1 MRNSDPF
8 SDLIRSIE
16 ENLQREREDD
26 WIPPGGE
33 DEPPGRGGGGGG
45 GDEPN
50 PWEGVNPRRW
60 LWILIPLLLFLFF
73 NRILSF
79 FADLTWYDSLD
90 LVSVFRTRIF
100 ASLGLLVVGAL
111 VFWLFLAINVFIARR
126 VEPFGLA
133 GTPLSEIADAFGV
146 RISSVIVSVGAI
158 FALFMGMGLAANW
171 EELLVFLN
179 QSSFGVSDP
188 VFDRDISF
196 FLFTLPV
203 WQIARGWLMTTVIMT
218 LIATVIMYGVGWR
231 GRQIRT
237 AVLVHLSILGAL
249 LLLLIAWQYRLDAF
263 GLVYSQ
269 RGAVFG
275 AGYTDV
281 RAQLPAYNLLA
292 IITTVAAVLLV
303 VIAFLR
309 SAWRAIVVVLVVWLA
324 VAVLAGNIFPGFV
337 QRFQV
342 SPNELN
348 LERPYIDNNIEYTR
362 LAFGLNEV
370 DVRDYDASS
379 ELTADALLSEAETVR
394 NIRLWDYRPL
404 LQTYNQVQA
413 LRQYY
418 EFNDI
423 DIDRY
428 QINGETRQVMLAARE
443 LVPERLNENAQTW
456 VNQRLVY
463 THGYGVAASPV
474 AQVTRD
480 GLPEFY
486 LKDIPPVG
494 LIEVTRPQ
502 IYFGERTNSYVIGRT
517 NEPEFDYPRGDG
529 NVTTRFDADTGIEMS
544 FMNRLLFA
552 LRFADI
558 NLLLNQDIN
567 PDSQLLWRRQI
578 VERIDEVAPFFEYD
592 SDPYIVIND
601 QGELFWFLDAYTV
614 SNRFPYSEPRG
625 QINYIRNPVKVITN
639 AYDGT
644 MTFYVVDEQE
654 PIAAAYRRIF
664 PDLFR
669 PFDEMPED
677 LKVHVRY
684 PNGIFAVQ
692 ADVYRTYHMTNSTE
706 FYNKEDVWAW
716 PEEIFDSQAVLM
728 EPYYV
733 LMSLPDS
740 DDLDFI
746 QILPFTPANREN
758 MIAWLAAQNDPGKY
772 GEKIVYEF
780 GKDTLFF
787 GPKQVEA
794 RVDQDPV
801 ISAQLSLWNQQG
813 SNVIRGNL
821 LVIPLADSLIYV
833 EPLYLQAATGKI
845 PELKRVIVATA
856 DEVVMRESLGLALV
870 ELFGAS
876 VISEA
881 GLEEL
886 MIDVAQAEEAI
897 DDALA
902 APVELGTATLEEL
915 IVQASAYYA
924 QGQDALREGDWTG
937 YGQAMED
944 LQAVLEQLVAVTG
957 VDLPPIEPT
966 LEETPAPDAESA
978 PAEPTAEATGG

>member
-1 MRNSDPF
+1 MRSSDPF

-16 ENLQREREDD
+16 ENLQRDSD
-26 WIPPGGE
+26 WVPPEGG
-33 DEPPGRGGGGGG
+33 DEPPGN
-45 GDEPN
+45 GDGEENPN
-50 PWEGVNPRRW
+50 PWEGINPRRW
-60 LWILIPLLLFLFF
+60 LWVIIPLLLFLFF
-73 NRILSF
+73 NRFISF
-79 FADLTWYDSLD
+79 FTDLIWYDSLG
-90 LVSVFRTRIF
+90 LTTVFRTRIF
-100 ASLGLLVVGAL
+100 ASLGLFVAGAL
-111 VFWLFLAINVFIARR
+111 VFWLFLAINVFLARR
-126 VEPFGLA
+126 VEPYGLA

-146 RISSVIVSVGAI
+146 RISSIVLVVGGI
-158 FALFMGMGLAANW
+158 FAIFMGMGLASNW

-179 QSSFGVSDP
+179 QSGFGISDP
-188 VFDRDISF
+188 VFGRDISF

-203 WQIARGWLMTTVIMT
+203 WQTVRGWLMTTVIMT
-218 LIATVIMYGVGWR
+218 LIATAIVYGIGWR

-237 AVLVHLSILGAL
+237 AVLVHLSVLGAL
-249 LLLLIAWQYRLDAF
+249 LLLLIAWQYRLDAL

-281 RAQLPAYNLLA
+281 RAQLPVYNM
-292 IITTVAAVLLV
+292 LV
-303 VIAFLR
+303 VITGIAAILLVIIAFMR
-309 SAWRAIVVVLVVWLA
+309 KAWRAIVVVLAIWLA
-324 VAVLAGNIFPGFV
+324 VAVLAGNVYPGFV
-337 QRFQV
+337 QRFKV

-348 LERPYIDNNIEYTR
+348 LERPYIDSNIEYTR
-362 LAFGLNEV
+362 LAFGIDKVE
-370 DVRDYDASS
+370 VRDYDASS
-379 ELTADALLSEAETVR
+379 ELTVDALLSEAETVR

-404 LQTYNQVQA
+404 LQTYNQIQA

-428 QINGETRQVMLAARE
+428 EIDGEIRQVMLAARE

-486 LKDIPPVG
+486 LKDIPPQG

-502 IYFGERTNSYVIGRT
+502 IYFGERTNGYVITRT
-517 NEPEFDYPRGDG
+517 EEPEFDYPRGEG
-529 NVTTRFDADTGIEMS
+529 NVTTRFDADSGISMS

-558 NLLLNQDIN
+558 NILLNQDISA
-567 PDSQLLWRRQI
+567 DSQLLWRRNMA
-578 VERIDEVAPFFEYD
+578 ERIQEVAPFLQYD
-592 SDPYIVIND
+592 QDPYIVVDSN
-601 QGELFWFLDAYTV
+601 GELFWFLDAYTT

-625 QINYIRNPVKVITN
+625 QINYIRNPVKVVTN
-639 AYDGT
+639 AYDGS
-644 MTFYVVDEQE
+644 MTFYVVDEDE
-654 PIAAAYRRIF
+654 PIAAAYRNIF
-664 PDLFR
+664 PELFQ
-669 PFDEMPED
+669 PFSAMPDD
-677 LKVHVRY
+677 LKAHVRY

-692 ADVYRTYHMTNSTE
+692 ADVYRTYHMTDSTE
-706 FYNKEDVWAW
+706 FYNKEDMWAW

-733 LMSLPDS
+733 LMSLPDN

-758 MIAWLAAQNDPGKY
+758 MIAWLATQSDPDKY
-772 GEKIVYEF
+772 GEQIVYEF
-780 GKDTLFF
+780 GKDSLFF

-833 EPLYLQAATGKI
+833 EPLYLQAASGKI
-845 PELKRVIVATA
+845 PELTRVILATA
-856 DEVVMRESLGLALV
+856 DRVVMRESLGLALV
-870 ELFGAS
+870 ELFGPE
-876 VISEA
+876 VITEA

-886 MIDVAQAEEAI
+886 MIDIAQAESTEGVL
-897 DDALA
+897 DT
-902 APVELGTATLEEL
+902 PVDLELATLEEL
-915 IVQASAYYA
+915 IVQASAQYA
-924 QGQDALREGDWTG
+924 LAQELLREGNWAG
-937 YGQAMED
+937 YGDSMD
-944 LQAVLEQLVAVTG
+944 SLQATLDQLVKVTG
-957 VDLPPIEPT
+957 VELPDMEVAPEI
-966 LEETPAPDAESA
+966 TPDPDAEPQSEPA
-978 PAEPTAEATGG
+978 GEAEPVTE